1 MSVNLKKF
9 YKMKEKTFKA
19 VLVDFDGTLFDTW
32 KNPYTQEGKKGK
44 IDWKEVEK
52 NIPNCPLYEGWR
64 EVFAWLKTNN
74 IPIGIVSHCTKG
86 YITKT
91 LKYWKLTDV
100 FKCVLTRYGLG
111 TRYTGKVSKDELMR
125 LALENEDFKGIH
137 PSEVLYLSDQAKD
150 MPVTRLAGLEPVGC
164 LWGSKEKEELLNAHC
179 SILTSPSL
187 LLSMLNRNK

>member
-1 MSVNLKKF
+1 ME
-9 YKMKEKTFKA
+9 EKRFKA

-32 KNPYTQEGKKGK
+32 TNPYTGEGKKGK

-52 NIPNCPLYEGWR
+52 NIPNCPLYEGWS
-64 EVFAWLKTNN
+64 EVFAWLKSNN
-74 IPIGIVSHCTKG
+74 IPLGIVSHCTKG

-100 FKCVLTRYGLG
+100 FSCLLTRYGHG
-111 TRYTGKVSKDELMR
+111 TRYTGKVSKDELMH

-137 PSEVLYLSDQAKD
+137 PSEVLYLSDQVKD

-164 LWGSKEKEELLNAHC
+164 LWGSKEKEEMLNAQC
-179 SILTSPSL
+179 T
-187 LLSMLNRNK
+187 LLSSPLQLISMLK

>member
-32 KNPYTQEGKKGK
+32 TNPYTKGEKKF
-44 IDWKEVEK
+44 DWKEVEK
-52 NIPNCPLYEGWR
+52 NIPNCALYEGWS
-64 EVFAWLKTNN
+64 EVFAWLKSNN

-100 FKCVLTRYGLG
+100 FKCVLTRYGYG
-111 TRYTGKVSKDELMR
+111 NRYTGRVSKDKLMH

-164 LWGSKEKEELLNAHC
+164 LWGSKEKEELQTEGCLILN
-179 SILTSPSL
+179 TP
-187 LLSMLNRNK
+187 SMLITTK